1 MGHVAHS
8 ARMGAGGGRG
18 AVRPEVGLGYAWAL
32 ALVAAATAAALVTDA
47 LLELPDV
54 ALLYLAAIMLSAA
67 WHGRGP
73 STFAAA
79 ISVAAFNYFLVEP
92 RFTFEVAEPRYVL
105 TFTMMFGV
113 GLVISGLTSRLRRQQ
128 REAEAREAKTHAL
141 YALGRALAAASGPD
155 EILRVVVEQAR
166 RAFAT
171 QVELVDVPPGRE
183 ASPRRDAAAVAT
195 AIDERRVVAS
205 TGALVVPLVAGDAV
219 HGVLVFADPE
229 PVRRPIDPDFL
240 ESFVRQGAIAI
251 AQGRAAVGAAQAESR
266 ARAEEVRSTLL
277 AAVSHDLRTPLAVIT
292 GAATTLQV
300 ERLAPEQ
307 REELLATVA
316 DEAERLEQMIGN
328 LLDMTRL
335 HAGGVELRAQW
346 VPLEEVVGSALLR
359 LERRLGERPVVV
371 AIAADLPLLWV
382 DPVLLEQ
389 ALVNLADNAVKYSP
403 DHSAI
408 ELRSFVRG
416 ETVVV
421 EVLDRGPGLPIGLG
435 PRVFEK
441 FVRGDARDR
450 DGFGLGLAICR
461 AIVELHGGGIAAR
474 PRDGGGACLEL
485 TLPLR
490 VDQPAAALDHTAALD
505 APAVRESA

>member
-1 MGHVAHS
+1 M
-8 ARMGAGGGRG
+8 AR
-18 AVRPEVGLGYAWAL
+18 PWVGSGYAWAL
-32 ALVAAATAAALVTDA
+32 ALVAVATAAALAIDA
-47 LLELPDV
+47 VLALPDV

-79 ISVAAFNYFLVEP
+79 VSVAAFNYFLVEP
-92 RFTFEVAEPRYVL
+92 RLTFEVAEPRYVL

-113 GLVISGLTSRLRRQQ
+113 GLVISGLTSRLRTQQ

-141 YALGRALAAASGPD
+141 YALGRALAAASGP
-155 EILRVVVEQAR
+155 EQILRVVVEQAR

-171 QVELVDVPPGRE
+171 DVELVEVTGAPSLGSHAE
-183 ASPRRDAAAVAT
+183 AIAT
-195 AIDERRVVAS
+195 AIDDRRVVPSA
-205 TGALVVPLVAGDAV
+205 GALVVPLVAGDAV

-251 AQGRAAVGAAQAESR
+251 AQGRAAAGAAQAEGR

-292 GAATTLQV
+292 GAATTLQG
-300 ERLAPEQ
+300 ERLGEAQ
-307 REELLATVA
+307 RDELLATVA

-335 HAGGVELRAQW
+335 QAGGVVLRAQW
-346 VPLEEVVGSALLR
+346 LPLEEVVGSALLR
-359 LERRLGERPVVV
+359 LERRLGDRPVAV

-389 ALVNLADNAVKYSP
+389 ALVNLADNALKYSP
-403 DHSAI
+403 EHSAL

-416 ETVVV
+416 DATRGAVVV
-421 EVLDRGPGLPIGLG
+421 IEVLDRGPGLPVGLG

-461 AIVELHGGGIAAR
+461 AIVELHGGTIAAR
-474 PRDGGGACLEL
+474 PREGGGACLEI

-490 VDQPAAALDHTAALD
+490 VDQPAAAID

>member
-1 MGHVAHS
+1 MAHS
-8 ARMGAGGGRG
+8 TPVGGGGGRG
-18 AVRPEVGLGYAWAL
+18 AAGPRPWAGYAWAL
-32 ALVAAATAAALVTDA
+32 ALVAVATAAALAIDA
-47 LLELPDV
+47 VLALPDV

-79 ISVAAFNYFLVEP
+79 VSVAAFNYFLVEP

-105 TFTMMFGV
+105 TFTMMFGI
-113 GLVISGLTSRLRRQQ
+113 GLVISGLTSRLRTQQ

-141 YALGRALAAASGPD
+141 YALGRALAAASGPE

-171 QVELVDVPPGRE
+171 EVELVEVEHDAWTGA
-183 ASPRRDAAAVAT
+183 ASLPSSAAIAT
-195 AIDERRVVAS
+195 AIERRRVVPS
-205 TGALVVPLVAGDAV
+205 GGALVVPLVAGDAV

-229 PVRRPIDPDFL
+229 PARRPIDPDFL

-251 AQGRAAVGAAQAESR
+251 AQGRAAAVAAQAEGR

-292 GAATTLQV
+292 GAATTLQG
-300 ERLAPEQ
+300 ERLGREQ
-307 REELLATVA
+307 RDELLATVA

-335 HAGGVELRAQW
+335 QAGGVVLRAQW
-346 VPLEEVVGSALLR
+346 LPLEEVVGSALLR
-359 LERRLGERPVVV
+359 LERRIGDRPVEVE
-371 AIAADLPLLWV
+371 IAADLPLLWV

-389 ALVNLADNAVKYSP
+389 ALVNLADNALKYSP
-403 DHSAI
+403 EPSAI
-408 ELRSFVRG
+408 EVRSFVRG
-416 ETVVV
+416 GVIAI
-421 EVLDRGPGLPIGLG
+421 EVLDRGPGLPVGLG

-461 AIVELHGGGIAAR
+461 AIVELHGGAIAAR
-474 PRDGGGACLEL
+474 PREGGGACIEI

-490 VDQPAAALDHTAALD
+490 VDQPAAAID

>member
-1 MGHVAHS
+1 M
-8 ARMGAGGGRG
+8 AGPGPW
-18 AVRPEVGLGYAWAL
+18 AGYAWAL
-32 ALVAAATAAALVTDA
+32 VLVAGATAAALGIEAVLA
-47 LLELPDV
+47 LPDV

-79 ISVAAFNYFLVEP
+79 VSVAAFNYFLVEP
-92 RFTFEVAEPRYVL
+92 RFTFEVAEPRHVL

-113 GLVISGLTSRLRRQQ
+113 GLVISGLTSRLRTQQ
-128 REAEAREAKTHAL
+128 REAEAREAKTLAL
-141 YALGRALAAASGPD
+141 YALGRALAAASGPE

-171 QVELVDVPPGRE
+171 GVELVEVTHDGWT
-183 ASPRRDAAAVAT
+183 DAASLPSSAAAITT
-195 AIDERRVVAS
+195 AIERRRVVPS
-205 TGALVVPLVAGDAV
+205 DGALVVPLVAGDSV

-229 PVRRPIDPDFL
+229 PARRPIDPDFL

-251 AQGRAAVGAAQAESR
+251 AQGRAAVGAAQAEDR
-266 ARAEEVRSTLL
+266 ARAEELRSTLL

-292 GAATTLQV
+292 GAATTLQG
-300 ERLAPEQ
+300 ERLGREQ
-307 REELLATVA
+307 RDELLATVA

-335 HAGGVELRAQW
+335 QAGGVVLRAQW
-346 VPLEEVVGSALLR
+346 LPLEEVVGSALLR
-359 LERRLGERPVVV
+359 LERRLGDRPVEV
-371 AIAADLPLLWV
+371 ALAADLPLLWV

-389 ALVNLADNAVKYSP
+389 ALVNLADNALKYSP
-403 DHSAI
+403 EPSAI
-408 ELRSFVRG
+408 EVRSFVRG
-416 ETVVV
+416 GVIAI
-421 EVLDRGPGLPIGLG
+421 EVLDRGPGLPVGLG
-435 PRVFEK
+435 QRVFEK

-461 AIVELHGGGIAAR
+461 AIVELHGGAIAAR
-474 PRDGGGACLEL
+474 PREGGGACLEI

-490 VDQPAAALDHTAALD
+490 VDQPTAAID